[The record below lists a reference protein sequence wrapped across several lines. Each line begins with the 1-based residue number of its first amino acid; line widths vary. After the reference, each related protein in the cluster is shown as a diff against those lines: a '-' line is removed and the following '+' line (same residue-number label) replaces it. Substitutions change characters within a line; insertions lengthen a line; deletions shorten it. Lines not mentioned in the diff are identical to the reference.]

1 MSRNIY
7 RNVGLQKQARSH
19 RSKAPL
25 YPLPVVGTPGKR
37 IAFDLVGPYPCTSRG
52 HKYILTSICYFS
64 RYPEAILLKR
74 VDEISVASA
83 MVEIFSRS
91 ALPSEILTGRGSVF
105 VGKLMSQLCKMLDI
119 KPIRTSPYHPET
131 DGLLERW
138 HSALLAMLKKATID
152 KKDWDLYLPFV
163 LFAYRQTPHTV
174 TGFSPFQLIYGF
186 NVRGPLEILRDNWV
200 DGCVAETTLIDWVEQ
215 LKMNLMDFSV
225 IVGDRSALAK
235 CKMKVLYDKSS

>member
-1 MSRNIY
+1 MKYAHSSDLSGHCGVKHTLKRLYSCVTWPKINRDVKKNIQEC
-7 RNVGLQKQARSH
+7 GSCQKQARSH

-25 YPLPVVGTPGKR
+25 LPVVGTPGKW

-64 RYPEAILLKR
+64 RYPEANPLKR

-138 HSALLAMLKKATID
+138 HSALLAKES
-152 KKDWDLYLPFV
+152 Y
-163 LFAYRQTPHTV
+163 Y
-174 TGFSPFQLIYGF
+174 
-186 NVRGPLEILRDNWV
+186 
-200 DGCVAETTLIDWVEQ
+200 
-215 LKMNLMDFSV
+215 
-225 IVGDRSALAK
+225 
-235 CKMKVLYDKSS
+235 